1 MPDQAATFDTP
12 HNEAFRTLGAL
23 EPGQQWS
30 AFDVPRDDARKG
42 KASVFVS
49 TIWNF
54 HSTLDKKGHRT
65 PTERAIAQDITD
77 GSYWYRVSKPPA
89 GATRKTWVA
98 HWNGLELSLANNI
111 PIVGVL
117 KDVHTSRCS
126 IRNVF
131 DCVSARSQ
139 ADGSAIWLELRP
151 RADVGCEVRRI
162 DVRQITMPA
171 LTATTL
177 AQATAQFDEAIHEA
191 LQRSSTERRA
201 RLAVASRLP
210 KRIEVTTTVFERN
223 ADVVAEVLLRAQG
236 KCESCANAAPFMR
249 RSDGSPYLEVHHRT
263 RLADGG
269 EDTVE
274 NALALCPNC
283 HRGAHYG

>member
-1 MPDQAATFDTP
+1 MDAPAAVFDTP

-54 HSTLDKKGHRT
+54 HSTLDEKGHRT

-98 HWNGLELSLANNI
+98 HWNSLELALANNI
-111 PIVGVL
+111 SIIGVL

-139 ADGSAIWLELRP
+139 ADGSAIWLELR
-151 RADVGCEVRRI
+151 A
-162 DVRQITMPA
+162 
-171 LTATTL
+171 
-177 AQATAQFDEAIHEA
+177 
-191 LQRSSTERRA
+191 
-201 RLAVASRLP
+201 
-210 KRIEVTTTVFERN
+210 
-223 ADVVAEVLLRAQG
+223 
-236 KCESCANAAPFMR
+236 
-249 RSDGSPYLEVHHRT
+249 
-263 RLADGG
+263 
-269 EDTVE
+269 
-274 NALALCPNC
+274 
-283 HRGAHYG
+283 